1 MRNVLVRKRIPRPLS
16 FRHRSSLARAEI
28 GFITDVEGDW
38 SYFEQCIA
46 RSRVLY
52 RDGSKK
58 LQLRAAGPELTRGSF
73 FVFGGDAFDPIV
85 QGWEGVVIWQIE

>member
-58 LQLRAAGPELTRGSF
+58 LQLRAAGPELTRGSSLF
-73 FVFGGDAFDPIV
+73 SAAMRSTTDL
-85 QGWEGVVIWQIE
+85 VIFASRKSWCS